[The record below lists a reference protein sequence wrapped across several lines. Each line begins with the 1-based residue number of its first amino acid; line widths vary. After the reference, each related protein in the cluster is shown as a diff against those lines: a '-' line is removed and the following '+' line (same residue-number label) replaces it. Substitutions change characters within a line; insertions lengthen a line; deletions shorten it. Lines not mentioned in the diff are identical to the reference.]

1 MARCKSC
8 SAPLP
13 ANTNR
18 CSFCNIRNDVDLHS
32 RHAYSTHSRKSDR
45 MCPHCKKNMQTIK
58 LGLKEDI
65 YIERC
70 DSCFGLFFDPG
81 EIESLLENSVSNVFN
96 INLEHIDNINQ
107 DRFQSK
113 KKVKYV
119 KCPDCQKFMSRV
131 NFGHRSGVIIDQ
143 CMAHG
148 IWLDSGE
155 ITHLMEW
162 KKAGGELLNAKEKE
176 KTDKKKKEERM
187 KKNVKKTHS
196 SYDYDKSYDLSIF
209 QQQPRLSKIDLFDAV
224 STLVFHLFK

>member
-1 MARCKSC
+1 MATCKSC

-18 CSFCNIRNDVDLHS
+18 CSFCNVRNDVDLHGKQTYS
-32 RHAYSTHSRKSDR
+32 RHSKQSDR

-58 LGLKEDI
+58 LDLKEAI
-65 YIERC
+65 HIERC

-81 EIESLLENSVSNVFN
+81 EIESLLESSVSNVFD
-96 INLEHIDNINQ
+96 INLEHIDNINL

-113 KKVKYV
+113 QKVKYI
-119 KCPDCQKFMSRV
+119 KCPVCQKFMRRV

-176 KTDKKKKEERM
+176 KADKKKKT
-187 KKNVKKTHS
+187 VKKRSSPLSSHSS
-196 SYDYDKSYDLSIF
+196 SYDYDTPIF
-209 QQQPRLSKIDLFDAV
+209 QQQNKISKLNLLDSMA
-224 STLVFHLFK
+224 TLVYHIFR